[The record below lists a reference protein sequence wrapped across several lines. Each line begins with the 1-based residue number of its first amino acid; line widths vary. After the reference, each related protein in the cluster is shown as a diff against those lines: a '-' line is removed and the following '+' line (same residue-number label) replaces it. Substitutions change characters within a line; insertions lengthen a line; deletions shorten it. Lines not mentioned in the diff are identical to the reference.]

1 MEKFQLSLLFKIIGI
16 GSASGLVF
24 NHGNLYLIS
33 DNSTYLYEYQ
43 MDSTQL
49 NKIQLTENATDN
61 IAKKLKPDFEAIAHN
76 DSYYFLFGSGST
88 ENRNKM
94 IQMDAKT
101 KEVIKTFDLSFLYES
116 MRSFAEMEGDD
127 FNLEGA
133 IYDDGTWYFF
143 NRGNGKNKR
152 NVVFTVTGENLEDDY
167 RILINEYKL
176 PKIKGVRASF
186 TDAIIVD
193 DSIYFLAT
201 AENTEST
208 YNDGE
213 VVGSLI
219 GRIDSNTMKI
229 EFTKKITDTN
239 KFEGLTFFKKT
250 RSTIEFLLCED
261 NDTEQ
266 LESSIYNLTL
276 DLKIKK

>member
-33 DNSTYLYEYQ
+33 DNSTYLYEYK

-49 NKIQLTENATDN
+49 NKIQLTENAADN

-76 DSYYFLFGSGST
+76 ESYYFLFGSGST

-116 MRSFAEMEGDD
+116 MRSFAEMEADD

-133 IYDDGTWYFF
+133 IYNDGTWYLF
-143 NRGNGKNKR
+143 NRGNGKNIR
-152 NVVFTVTGENLEDDY
+152 NVVFTITGENLEDDF
-167 RILINEYKL
+167 RIMVNEYKL

-186 TDAIIVD
+186 TDAVIID
-193 DSIYFLAT
+193 DKIYFLAT
-201 AENTEST
+201 AENTDST

-229 EFTKKITDTN
+229 DFTKKITDTN
-239 KFEGLTFFKKT
+239 KFEGLTFYKKT

-266 LESSIYNLTL
+266 LESGIYSLTL
-276 DLKIKK
+276 DLKIRK

>member
-49 NKIQLTENATDN
+49 NKIQLTENAADN

-94 IQMDAKT
+94 IQVDAKT

-116 MRSFAEMEGDD
+116 MRSFAEMEADD

-186 TDAIIVD
+186 TDAISID

-229 EFTKKITDTN
+229 EFAKKITDTN
-239 KFEGLTFFKKT
+239 KFEGLTFYKKT

-276 DLKIKK
+276 DLKMRK

>member
-49 NKIQLTENATDN
+49 KKIQLSENATDN
-61 IAKKLKPDFEAIAHN
+61 ISKKLKPDFEAIAHN

-116 MRSFAEMEGDD
+116 MRSFAEMEADD

-143 NRGNGKNKR
+143 NRGNGKNTR

-186 TDAIIVD
+186 TDAISID

-219 GRIDSNTMKI
+219 GRIDTNTMKI

-239 KFEGLTFFKKT
+239 KFEGLTFYKKT

-276 DLKIKK
+276 DLKIRK

>member
-1 MEKFQLSLLFKIIGI
+1 
-16 GSASGLVF
+16 
-24 NHGNLYLIS
+24 
-33 DNSTYLYEYQ
+33 

-94 IQMDAKT
+94 IQVDAKT

-116 MRSFAEMEGDD
+116 MRSFAEMEADD

-186 TDAIIVD
+186 TDAISID

-219 GRIDSNTMKI
+219 GRIDSNTMKV

-239 KFEGLTFFKKT
+239 KFEGLTFYKKT

-276 DLKIKK
+276 DLKMRK

>member
-49 NKIQLTENATDN
+49 NKIQLTENAADN

-116 MRSFAEMEGDD
+116 MRSFAEMEADD

-186 TDAIIVD
+186 TDAIIID

-239 KFEGLTFFKKT
+239 KFEGLTFYKKT

-276 DLKIKK
+276 DLKMRK